1 MKSICHSLVI
11 MNIPKASC
19 RNVTFKLSSEIM
31 DATKGSGDAI
41 LREEET
47 HAMAEA
53 KAFARHLSSY
63 ASFKLHKLGL
73 TI

>member
-1 MKSICHSLVI
+1 M
-11 MNIPKASC
+11 
-19 RNVTFKLSSEIM
+19 TFKLSSEI
-31 DATKGSGDAI
+31 DATKGSGDAM

-47 HAMAEA
+47 HTMAEA